1 MKVKPA
7 GHHRMLLAFLGLGV
21 AVLFWAINAVIAKGV
36 TAQVKPM
43 ALSFFRWSAALIFIL
58 PFALKGLRK
67 DRISIREN
75 LVFLFILSIPS
86 VAIYN
91 SVLYIG
97 AQYTTA
103 NNIALVVA
111 AMPAITLGFAW
122 AINQKS
128 PKMIQLLGVLISLGG
143 VLVILCKGSL
153 SLFLDFR
160 FNPGDLL
167 ILVSIA
173 SWALYSVLLKKRP
186 LPISPISFLT
196 VIIIFGTLT
205 ILPFYVWEY
214 SCYQGFEVNPSIF
227 WMFVY
232 LGVCPSVLSYI
243 CWNHGVKIVGAD
255 TSAVFMYLI
264 PVFTAVIAYFFLDER
279 LFPFHLAGGLL
290 IFSGLVL
297 SSRQ

>member
-1 MKVKPA
+1 MKIKPA
-7 GHHRMLLAFLGLGV
+7 NHHRMLLAFLGLCV
-21 AVLFWAINAVIAKGV
+21 AVLFWAINTVIAKGV

-75 LVFLFILSIPS
+75 LVFLFLLSIPS

-91 SVLYIG
+91 SLLYIG

-111 AMPAITLGFAW
+111 AMPAMTLGFAW

-128 PKMIQLLGVLISLGG
+128 PKMIQVLGILISLGG
-143 VLVILCKGSL
+143 VLVILSKGSL
-153 SLFLDFR
+153 VLFFNFR

-167 ILVSIA
+167 VLVSIA
-173 SWALYSVLLKKRP
+173 SWALYSVLLKKKP
-186 LPISPISFLT
+186 LPISPLSFLT

-214 SCYQGFEVNPSIF
+214 FCYQGFVVTPPIV

-232 LGVCPSVLSYI
+232 LGICPSVLSYI
-243 CWNHGVKIVGAD
+243 CWNHGVKTVGAGI
-255 TSAVFMYLI
+255 SAVFMYLI
-264 PVFTAVIAYFFLDER
+264 PVFTAVIAYFFLGER

-290 IFSGLVL
+290 IFFGLVL